1 MGLHKVDKEYWD
13 KLLNAYRK
21 YPGGHGAVAR
31 ELHADVRT
39 VRKAW
44 ELGFRYTSYPAA
56 HQPIREIIEA
66 EEVYARAQM
75 AEAQKLAVI
84 KEAELER
91 ARKNE
96 VAERARRDAV
106 EARTQEAG
114 MVRLGRTSS
123 IGLLISLNKLNQ
135 GISKL
140 AESLD
145 VSMREICKDTATGL
159 PRKMGVVEMQRTAQL
174 LNTLSS
180 SVRQANEAA
189 GKALEMERIL
199 LGEPTKIIGVQVE
212 SMTLAEASR
221 TVRLAI
227 EASERLKARGVIVEA
242 LPPCN
247 ALSRGVPQEAQSNG
261 DTRPPT
267 TLNASAMPIDSTPKP
282 PPVGQSTVA
291 LDTPDMA
298 GKGNDNVTPHARAAM
313 QGIGIP
319 PSSATRMEAIYQQVS
334 TSITGHV
341 IGDAPVYP
349 SDLLTSPELLPTR
362 ADHLKVVGNIPVGQG
377 K

>member
-1 MGLHKVDKEYWD
+1 
-13 KLLNAYRK
+13 
-21 YPGGHGAVAR
+21 
-31 ELHADVRT
+31 VRT
-39 VRKAW
+39 VKKAW

-75 AEAQKLAVI
+75 QEAQKQTAI

-91 ARKNE
+91 ARKAE
-96 VAERARRDAV
+96 VSEKARKDAV
-106 EARTQEAG
+106 EARVQEAA
-114 MVRLGRTSS
+114 MVRLGRSSS
-123 IGLLISLNKLNQ
+123 IGLLISLNKLAQ
-135 GISKL
+135 GIGKM

-145 VSMREICKDTATGL
+145 VSMREISKDTATGL
-159 PRKMGVVEMQRTAQL
+159 PRKMGVVEMQRTAML

-247 ALSRGVPQEAQSNG
+247 ALSRGVTQGALSNG
-261 DTRPPT
+261 NTRPST
-267 TLNASAMPIDSTPKP
+267 SINASAMPIDSTLNL
-282 PPVGQSTVA
+282 PPVSQSSMA
-291 LDTPDMA
+291 LDTPVMA
-298 GKGNDNVTPHARAAM
+298 GKEASITTSHARAPM
-313 QGIGIP
+313 QGIGSAP
-319 PSSATRMEAIYQQVS
+319 ASATRMEAIYQQVS
-334 TSITGHV
+334 TSITGHT
-341 IGDAPVYP
+341 IGASPVYP

-362 ADHLKVVGNIPVGQG
+362 AEHLKVVGNIPVGSG